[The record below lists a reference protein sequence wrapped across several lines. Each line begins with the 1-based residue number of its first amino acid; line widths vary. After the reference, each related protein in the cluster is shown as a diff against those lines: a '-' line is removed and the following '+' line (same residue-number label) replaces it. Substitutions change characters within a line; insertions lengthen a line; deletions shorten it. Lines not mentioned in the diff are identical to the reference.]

1 MQIYING
8 NTVKLIEDVAPINI
22 QVALEKSLPESQQQ
36 QSFALALN
44 GDFIGKDDY
53 AITELKNNDSIDIL
67 FPIVGG

>member
-8 NTVKLIEDVAPINI
+8 NIVELANNAASVNI
-22 QVALEKSLPESQQQ
+22 QMALEKSLPESQQQ

-53 AITELKNNDSIDIL
+53 AITELQNNDSIDIL

>member
-8 NTVKLIEDVAPINI
+8 NSFELADAEATINI
-22 QVALEKSLPESQQQ
+22 EMALVKALPEKQRR

-44 GDFIGKDDY
+44 GDFVGKDDY
-53 AITELKNNDSIDIL
+53 ANTKLENNDSIDIL

>member
-1 MQIYING
+1 MKIYING
-8 NTVKLIEDVAPINI
+8 EAVELADCSEPTSI
-22 QVALEKSLPESQQQ
+22 QVALITALSENQLQ

-53 AITELKNNDSIDIL
+53 ANTELKSNDSIDLL

>member
-8 NTVKLIEDVAPINI
+8 NSVKLADATAPVNIEA
-22 QVALEKSLPESQQQ
+22 ALVNALPKKQQQ

-44 GDFIGKDDY
+44 GDFVGKDDY
-53 AITELKNNDSIDIL
+53 ANIELKNNDSIDIL

>member
-8 NTVKLIEDVAPINI
+8 NSVKLTDATAPVNIEA
-22 QVALEKSLPESQQQ
+22 ALVNALPKKQQQ

-44 GDFIGKDDY
+44 GDFVGKDDY
-53 AITELKNNDSIDIL
+53 ANTELKNNDSIDIL

>member
-1 MQIYING
+1 MKIYING
-8 NTVKLIEDVAPINI
+8 EAVELADCSKSTSI
-22 QVALEKSLPESQQQ
+22 QVALIAALPENQLQ

-53 AITELKNNDSIDIL
+53 ANTELKSNDSIDLL

>member
-8 NTVKLIEDVAPINI
+8 NTVKLTDATAPVNIEA
-22 QVALEKSLPESQQQ
+22 ALVQALPEKQLQ

-44 GDFIGKDDY
+44 GDFVGKDDY
-53 AITELKNNDSIDIL
+53 ANTELANNDSIDIL

>member
-8 NTVKLIEDVAPINI
+8 NSFELADAEATINI
-22 QVALEKSLPESQQQ
+22 EIALVQALPEKQLQ

-44 GDFIGKDDY
+44 GDFVGKDDY
-53 AITELKNNDSIDIL
+53 ADTELVNNDSIDIL

>member
-8 NTVKLIEDVAPINI
+8 STFEFTHSLTPISIET
-22 QVALEKSLPESQQQ
+22 ALVIALPEKQLQ

-44 GDFIGKDDY
+44 GNFVGKEDY
-53 AITELKNNDSIDIL
+53 ANTDLKNNDSIDIL